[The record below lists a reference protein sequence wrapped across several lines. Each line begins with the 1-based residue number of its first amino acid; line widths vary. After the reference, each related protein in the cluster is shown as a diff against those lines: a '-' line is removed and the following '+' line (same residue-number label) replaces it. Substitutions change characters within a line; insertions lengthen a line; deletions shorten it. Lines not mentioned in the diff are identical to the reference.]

1 MISLSFGLKGRR
13 IRKIYDEIEEARN
26 ANILI
31 FAAANNDGGHA
42 GRTYPANHGPGVF
55 CIHSATGEGNKASYN
70 PTPVPRED
78 NFSVVGDCISSCWP
92 SPTESNKKKY
102 MSGSSFATPVAV
114 AVAAFM
120 IAFIRKNMPQHKE
133 WNRPPQTFNGMREL
147 FHMMVESR
155 DEYHW
160 VSLLGYFDAHKE
172 SKIMQDIEDA
182 LDI

>member
-1 MISLSFGLKGRR
+1 MISLSFGLKKS
-13 IRKIYDEIEEARN
+13 IPKIYDEIEEASK

-55 CIHSATGEGNKASYN
+55 CIHSATCEGNKASYN

-92 SPTESNKKKY
+92 SPNESNRKKY

-120 IAFIRKNMPQHKE
+120 IAFIRKNMPQHVE
-133 WNRPPQTFNGMREL
+133 WSLRPQTFKGMRKL
-147 FHMMVESR
+147 FRMMAPESR
-155 DEYHW
+155 DNYDW

-172 SKIMQDIEDA
+172 SKIMQDIEDI